1 MWRAGATLSSC
12 GVQASHCVSSCGVR
26 ASHCISSCGVPASH
40 CGGFS
45 CCTAWASGH
54 RRPAVVVPGSRA
66 WAQRCWRTGLAASW
80 PVGSCQTSDETCV
93 PYTGTTWKVHC
104 CCFQAPDTASPDAQT
119 DEGWDDTHRLPCSD
133 TESELGPASK
143 AAALKWGQCLETSVV
158 LTLGVGRVKSAP
170 GKKWGR
176 ARGAANH
183 PPRGVT

>member
-1 MWRAGATLSSC
+1 MWDLPRPVMKPVSPTLTPRESPLL
-12 GVQASHCVSSCGVR
+12 V
-26 ASHCISSCGVPASH
+26 
-40 CGGFS
+40 
-45 CCTAWASGH
+45 
-54 RRPAVVVPGSRA
+54 
-66 WAQRCWRTGLAASW
+66 
-80 PVGSCQTSDETCV
+80 
-93 PYTGTTWKVHC
+93 
-104 CCFQAPDTASPDAQT
+104 FQAPDTASPDAQT
-119 DEGWDDTHRLPCSD
+119 HEGWDDTRGLPCSD